1 MTLLWLAYG
10 AGLLSVLNPCGFALL
25 PAFLTLYTDAS
36 PSNRLARGLAVGLV
50 VSAGFAAV
58 YTAAGLLLALGL
70 RPLLTVVP
78 WLAVAL
84 IAGRQLGIRL
94 HTNKFTRDG
103 GGLRAAASFG
113 LGYAVASLSC
123 TLAILLS
130 VVTQALTAG
139 DAASVVAVFV
149 AYAAGATTLLLVLSL
164 AAALASAGLARALR
178 RFSRYTNRI
187 AGALLAA
194 SGLYLIAY
202 WAPALRTGRPNATL
216 AETAGELTAWLSRI
230 INAHLATVAL
240 AALLIVAAAAAVLV
254 RRRSRTASSRRG

>member
-1 MTLLWLAYG
+1 M
-10 AGLLSVLNPCGFALL
+10 
-25 PAFLTLYTDAS
+25 
-36 PSNRLARGLAVGLV
+36 
-50 VSAGFAAV
+50 
-58 YTAAGLLLALGL
+58 
-70 RPLLTVVP
+70 LTVVG
-78 WLAVAL
+78 VAL
-84 IAGRQLGIRL
+84 TAGRQLGIRL
-94 HTNKFTRDG
+94 NANKITQDG

-113 LGYAVASLSC
+113 PGYAVASLSC

-202 WAPALRTGRPNATL
+202 WAPAPRTGRPNATL
-216 AETAGELTAWLSRI
+216 AETAGEFTAWLSRI
-230 INAHLATVAL
+230 VNAHLATVAP